1 MMHGADAAEQMVRL
15 SLEGMEVV
23 LRVSG
28 TGAKNLA
35 VLLAAA
41 IREEKQTLGKT
52 SLTSLIKSGRELT
65 VFSIPEQDLEVF
77 KREAR
82 RYGVLYSD
90 IKDRSNSDEPVVDI
104 ITRAEDAPKINRII
118 ERYQLATVRDKSF
131 PNQSRTR
138 EDLRSENNYRQRD
151 TTRIKEEP
159 DKANRPSIR
168 EKLNAMRQQRTR
180 GGMVFHDRER

>member
-28 TGAKNLA
+28 SGAKNLA
-35 VLLAAA
+35 VLMAAA
-41 IREEKQTLGKT
+41 IREERQTLGRT
-52 SLTSLIKSGRELT
+52 SLTSLIKSGSELT
-65 VFSIPEQDLEVF
+65 VFSIPEADLEVF

-90 IKDRSNSDEPVVDI
+90 IKDRGSSDEPVIDI

-118 ERYQLATVRDKSF
+118 ERYRNLKGLTQTQLAELADIHPV
-131 PNQSRTR
+131 
-138 EDLRSENNYRQRD
+138 
-151 TTRIKEEP
+151 
-159 DKANRPSIR
+159 SIR
-168 EKLNAMRQQRTR
+168 KYEA
-180 GGMVFHDRER
+180 GMMKPRKALIRK

>member
-41 IREEKQTLGKT
+41 IKEEKQTLGKT

-65 VFSIPEQDLEVF
+65 VFSIPEEDLAAF
-77 KREAR
+77 KREAK

-90 IKDRSNSDEPVVDI
+90 IKDRGDSDNPVIDI

-118 ERYQLATVRDKSF
+118 ERFDLATVKEKSR

-138 EDLRSENNYRQRD
+138 EDLRSETGYRQRD
-151 TTRIKEEP
+151 TTRIKDGE
-159 DKANRPSIR
+159 DKVNRTSVKA
-168 EKLNAMRQQRTR
+168 KLKSMRQQRTQK
-180 GGMVFHDRER
+180 GKVSYDRER

>member
-15 SLEGMEVV
+15 SLEGMEVM

-28 TGAKNLA
+28 SGAKNLA

-41 IREEKQTLGKT
+41 IKEEKQTLGKT

-65 VFSIPEQDLEVF
+65 VFSIPEQDLDVF

-90 IKDRSNSDEPVVDI
+90 IKDRSNSDEPVIDI

-118 ERYQLATVRDKSF
+118 ERFDLATVKEKPH

-138 EDLRSENNYRQRD
+138 EDLRSAGSYRQHD
-151 TTRIKEEP
+151 TIHTRSEAGRK
-159 DKANRPSIR
+159 KPSIR
-168 EKLNAMRQQRTR
+168 KKLEAMRAQRKR
-180 GGMVFHDRER
+180 GGKIRDDWER

>member
-28 TGAKNLA
+28 AGAKNLA

-65 VFSIPEQDLEVF
+65 VFSIPEQDLEIF

-118 ERYQLATVRDKSF
+118 DRYQLATVRDKSF

-138 EDLRSENNYRQRD
+138 EDLRSENNYRQQSMTHTKDEAGRQ
-151 TTRIKEEP
+151 K
-159 DKANRPSIR
+159 RPSVR
-168 EKLNAMRQQRTR
+168 KKLEAMRAKHAR
-180 GGMVFHDRER
+180 GGKAPCDWER

>member
-35 VLLAAA
+35 VLMAAA
-41 IREEKQTLGKT
+41 IREERQTLGKT

-65 VFSIPEQDLEVF
+65 VFSIPEQDLDVF

-90 IKDRSNSDEPVVDI
+90 IKDRSNSDEPVIDI

-131 PNQSRTR
+131 PNHSRTR
-138 EDLRSENNYRQRD
+138 EDLRSETNYRQQSM
-151 TTRIKEEP
+151 TRTREEA
-159 DKANRPSIR
+159 DKVNRPSIR
-168 EKLNAMRQQRTR
+168 EKLDAMRTQRKR
-180 GGMVFHDRER
+180 GGMVLHDRER

>member
-35 VLLAAA
+35 VLMAAA

-65 VFSIPEQDLEVF
+65 VFSIPEQDLPAF
-77 KREAR
+77 KREAK

-90 IKDRSNSDEPVVDI
+90 IKDRSNSDEPIIDI

-118 ERYQLATVRDKSF
+118 ERFQLATVKEKQS
-131 PNQSRTR
+131 PNQQRTR
-138 EDLRSENNYRQRD
+138 EDLRSGNNYRQQSMTRTRD
-151 TTRIKEEP
+151 EADNERSSVR
-159 DKANRPSIR
+159 DKLSV
-168 EKLNAMRQQRTR
+168 LRQQHTR
-180 GGMVFHDRER
+180 GGKVLHDRER

>member
-15 SLEGMEVV
+15 SLEGMEVM

-28 TGAKNLA
+28 TSVRNLA
-35 VLLAAA
+35 VLMAAA
-41 IREEKQTLGKT
+41 IREERQTLGKT

-65 VFSIPEQDLEVF
+65 VFSIPEADLEVF

-90 IKDRSNSDEPVVDI
+90 IKDRCNSDEPIVDI

-118 ERYQLATVRDKSF
+118 ERFQLATVKDNAH
-131 PNQSRTR
+131 PN
-138 EDLRSENNYRQRD
+138 
-151 TTRIKEEP
+151 
-159 DKANRPSIR
+159 
-168 EKLNAMRQQRTR
+168 QQRTR
-180 GGMVFHDRER
+180 GGKAFDDRER

>member
-28 TGAKNLA
+28 TGTKNLA
-35 VLLAAA
+35 VFLAAT
-41 IREEKQTLGKT
+41 IREEKQILGET

-65 VFSIPEQDLEVF
+65 VFSIPEQDLDIF

-90 IKDRSNSDEPVVDI
+90 IKDRSNSDEPVIDI

-118 ERYQLATVRDKSF
+118 ERYQLAPYLENGLIDFIAEIAKGNTEPLRVELCNNSLKSVVLF
-131 PNQSRTR
+131 FLCMLS
-138 EDLRSENNYRQRD
+138 
-151 TTRIKEEP
+151 
-159 DKANRPSIR
+159 
-168 EKLNAMRQQRTR
+168 
-180 GGMVFHDRER
+180 G

>member
-1 MMHGADAAEQMVRL
+1 MMQGADSAEQMVRL

-35 VLLAAA
+35 VLMAAA
-41 IREEKQTLGKT
+41 IREERRTLGRT

-65 VFSIPEQDLEVF
+65 VFSIPETDLEVF

-90 IKDRSNSDEPVVDI
+90 IKDRSSSDEPVIDI

-118 ERYQLATVRDKSF
+118 ERFQLATVKEKSF

-138 EDLRSENNYRQRD
+138 EDLRSGNNYRHHD
-151 TTRIKEEP
+151 MTRTREEA
-159 DKANRPSIR
+159 DNEHPSVR
-168 EKLNAMRQQRTR
+168 NKLSALRQQHTR
-180 GGMVFHDRER
+180 GGMVLHGRER

>member
-52 SLTSLIKSGRELT
+52 SMTSLIKSGRELT
-65 VFSIPEQDLEVF
+65 VFSIPEEDLAAF
-77 KREAR
+77 KREAK

-90 IKDRSNSDEPVVDI
+90 IKDRGDSDNPVIDI

-118 ERYQLATVRDKSF
+118 ERFDLATVKEKPR

-138 EDLRSENNYRQRD
+138 EDLRSETGYRHRD
-151 TTRIKEEP
+151 TTRIRDGE
-159 DKANRPSIR
+159 DKASIKA
-168 EKLNAMRQQRTR
+168 KLKSMKQQRAQK
-180 GGMVFHDRER
+180 GKVSYDRER

>member
-1 MMHGADAAEQMVRL
+1 MEQMQQSR

-35 VLLAAA
+35 VLMAAA
-41 IREEKQTLGKT
+41 IQEERQTLGRT

-65 VFSIPEQDLEVF
+65 VFSIPEADLEVF

-82 RYGVLYSD
+82 RCS
-90 IKDRSNSDEPVVDI
+90 SDEPVIDI

-118 ERYQLATVRDKSF
+118 ERFHLATVKDS
-131 PNQSRTR
+131 QSPKEQRTR
-138 EDLRSENNYRQRD
+138 EDLQSESNFRQQS
-151 TTRIKEEP
+151 TTRIREET
-159 DKANRPSIR
+159 DNERPSVK
-168 EKLNAMRQQRTR
+168 EKLTAMRRQRKQEGR
-180 GGMVFHDRER
+180 ILHDRER

>member
-1 MMHGADAAEQMVRL
+1 MMHGGDAAEQMVRL

-35 VLLAAA
+35 VLMAAA

-65 VFSIPEQDLEVF
+65 VFSIPEQDLPAF
-77 KREAR
+77 KREAK

-90 IKDRSNSDEPVVDI
+90 IKDRSNSDEPIIDI

-118 ERYQLATVRDKSF
+118 ERFQLATVKEKQS

-138 EDLRSENNYRQRD
+138 EDLRSGNNYRHQDMTRTRD
-151 TTRIKEEP
+151 EADNE
-159 DKANRPSIR
+159 RPSVQD
-168 EKLNAMRQQRTR
+168 KLSALRQQHTR
-180 GGMVFHDRER
+180 GGKVLHDRER

>member
-35 VLLAAA
+35 VLMAAA

-65 VFSIPEQDLEVF
+65 VFSIPEQDLPAF
-77 KREAR
+77 KREAK

-90 IKDRSNSDEPVVDI
+90 IKDRSNSDEPIIDI

-118 ERYQLATVRDKSF
+118 ERFQLATVKEKQS

-138 EDLRSENNYRQRD
+138 EDLRSGNNYRHQDMIRTRD
-151 TTRIKEEP
+151 EADNE
-159 DKANRPSIR
+159 RPSVR
-168 EKLNAMRQQRTR
+168 DKLSELRQQHTR
-180 GGMVFHDRER
+180 GGKVLHDRER

>member
-1 MMHGADAAEQMVRL
+1 MMHGGDVAEQMVRL

-35 VLLAAA
+35 VLMAAA

-65 VFSIPEQDLEVF
+65 VFSIPEQDLPAF
-77 KREAR
+77 KREAK

-90 IKDRSNSDEPVVDI
+90 IKDRSNSDEPIIDI

-118 ERYQLATVRDKSF
+118 ERFQLATVKEKQS

-138 EDLRSENNYRQRD
+138 EDLRSGNNYRHQDMTRTRD
-151 TTRIKEEP
+151 EADNE
-159 DKANRPSIR
+159 RPSVQD
-168 EKLNAMRQQRTR
+168 KLSALRQQHTR
-180 GGMVFHDRER
+180 GGKVLHDRER

>member
-35 VLLAAA
+35 VLMAAA

-65 VFSIPEQDLEVF
+65 VFSIPEQDLPAF
-77 KREAR
+77 KREAK

-90 IKDRSNSDEPVVDI
+90 IKDRSNSDEPIIDI

-118 ERYQLATVRDKSF
+118 ERFQLATVKEKQS

-138 EDLRSENNYRQRD
+138 EDLRSGNNYRHQDMTRTRD
-151 TTRIKEEP
+151 EADNE
-159 DKANRPSIR
+159 RPSVQD
-168 EKLNAMRQQRTR
+168 KLSALRQQHTR
-180 GGMVFHDRER
+180 GGKVLHDRER

>member
-35 VLLAAA
+35 VLMAAA
-41 IREEKQTLGKT
+41 IRAEKQTLGKT

-65 VFSIPEQDLEVF
+65 VFSIPEQDLPAF
-77 KREAR
+77 KREAK

-90 IKDRSNSDEPVVDI
+90 IKDRSNSDKPIIDI

-118 ERYQLATVRDKSF
+118 ERFQLATVKEIQS

-138 EDLRSENNYRQRD
+138 EDLRSGNNYRQQSM
-151 TTRIKEEP
+151 TRIKDEADNERLSVR
-159 DKANRPSIR
+159 DKLS
-168 EKLNAMRQQRTR
+168 ELRQQHTR
-180 GGMVFHDRER
+180 GGIVLHDRER

>member
-1 MMHGADAAEQMVRL
+1 MMQGADSAEQMVRL

-35 VLLAAA
+35 VLMAAA
-41 IREEKQTLGKT
+41 IREERQTLGRT

-65 VFSIPEQDLEVF
+65 VFSIPEADLEVF

-90 IKDRSNSDEPVVDI
+90 IKDRSSSDEPVIDI

-118 ERYQLATVRDKSF
+118 ERFQLATVKEKSS
-131 PNQSRTR
+131 PNQQRTR
-138 EDLRSENNYRQRD
+138 EDLRSENNYRHHD
-151 TTRIKEEP
+151 MTRTRREADSE
-159 DKANRPSIR
+159 RPSVR
-168 EKLNAMRQQRTR
+168 DKLSALRQQHTR
-180 GGMVFHDRER
+180 GGMVLHDKER